1 MFSNIELPYAAGLI
15 FIFKGLQMKGTVD
28 YLDDAKQALRV
39 ESDYAL
45 AKALNIRASTISG
58 YRAGRS
64 HFDETTALKIAEAC
78 GIDPMEVIAAA
89 AYERAKT
96 QDVRTIWL
104 GAWEKF
110 SKGFRWLA
118 LPANACGALFP
129 QV

>member
-1 MFSNIELPYAAGLI
+1 
-15 FIFKGLQMKGTVD
+15 MKSTVD
-28 YLDDAKQALRV
+28 YLDDAKRCLHV

-64 HFDETTALKIAEAC
+64 HFDETTALKIAAAC
-78 GIDPMEVIAAA
+78 NVEPMEVIAAA
-89 AYERAKT
+89 NFERAKT
-96 QDVRTIWL
+96 PDIRNLWQ

-110 SKGFRWLA
+110 SVGFRSLV
-118 LPANACGALFP
+118 LRANACRAFVP

>member
-1 MFSNIELPYAAGLI
+1 
-15 FIFKGLQMKGTVD
+15 MKGTVD
-28 YLDDAKQALRV
+28 YLDDAKRCLRV

-45 AKALNIRASTISG
+45 AKAINIRASTISG

-64 HFDETTALKIAEAC
+64 HFDETTALKIAVAC

-89 AYERAKT
+89 AYERAKSP
-96 QDVRTIWL
+96 DVQSIWM

-110 SKGFRWLA
+110 SKGFQWLA
-118 LPANACGALFP
+118 LPANACGTWFP

>member
-1 MFSNIELPYAAGLI
+1 
-15 FIFKGLQMKGTVD
+15 MKTTVD
-28 YLDDAKQALRV
+28 YLDEAKRCLGI

-45 AKALNIRASTISG
+45 SKRLDIRQSTISG

-64 HFDETTALKIAEAC
+64 HFDELTALKIAQAC
-78 GIDPMEVIAAA
+78 NIDPMEVIAAA

-96 QDVRTIWL
+96 PDVRDIWM

-118 LPANACGALFP
+118 LPANACGALVP